1 MGHRFTLAGVICCF
15 TGASALQL
23 ATPGTVSSATAAAT
37 PASAA
42 SAVSPVRRPELDP
55 WRAYDGLRGDIDK
68 ERLRSFFLT
77 RPQTVAGRL
86 LTVATTLAGAQRE
99 WNAASDG
106 LKEGEKSTDFDP
118 TKDVRDEG
126 PGEGRGARLCERMS
140 SLGPVSVKVCQTL
153 SQRPDL
159 VGDEAATALKRL
171 QTSNVPYDDA
181 LAWAVI
187 KESLGHVGPIAPGVG
202 VDASDPP
209 DATPLFA
216 SITPKPIAAASLGQ
230 VYRATTHEGV
240 DVAVK
245 VQRPDAMSILAVDYM
260 CFLTVFGLIEARWRA
275 NGFDN
280 GDVGSVVDRVAND
293 ILWELDY
300 KREAVNAQ
308 NFEASLEFL
317 GFVSTPIAVPEYSS
331 ERVLVTEWV
340 RGNHLS
346 ALPEEAGLRMTR
358 MAVEAC
364 TASLVLTGFV
374 HADPHEG
381 NIMLGD
387 DGRLVFLDFGLMST
401 VEPDIMEAFAR
412 GIQAALGEDYVAL
425 AQAFKDTGFVN
436 DPVVYTGGDSP
447 QVFGYDAD
455 GSDLGLARF
464 AEDLTAAMNS
474 VDDAGSRFGALATVL
489 NQELA
494 PTWKMFTPPYI
505 LLLIRTFL
513 TLEGIAARV
522 DPDFNIYEMAMPW
535 AIRRSLS
542 PSSAG
547 GVATLRSMLLTDDN
561 RVQWDRL
568 LEMVE
573 QAQQAQQADA
583 ETAETQQQQQQ
594 QHAATAAA
602 AETLTTATAEAEA
615 AEAASNARAN
625 AAAKSEAM
633 NAAVGS
639 LLGSPQGRALR
650 LTLRDMDSTDLAA
663 KLLTKE
669 AQSLR
674 RAAALAVCGAVVPPR
689 WLRRFAQPVS
699 GQPEA
704 IIGGLEE
711 VKAAVDVRP
720 VSDAARMLTARRERW
735 KRKVALLL
743 IESHLRRQLQRGW
756 RGAYALAAFVY
767 LPIRI
772 ALGGLRQAV
781 RQLLS
786 GAPPHARREV
796 V

>member
-1 MGHRFTLAGVICCF
+1 MGHRLGLLCLSCAAGV
-15 TGASALQL
+15 SALQL
-23 ATPGTVSSATAAAT
+23 ASPGTGASAAATAART
-37 PASAA
+37 SAA
-42 SAVSPVRRPELDP
+42 STVRRPELDP
-55 WRAYDGLRGDIDK
+55 WRVYDGLRGDIDK
-68 ERLRSFFLT
+68 ERLRSFFLS

-86 LTVATTLAGAQRE
+86 FTVATTLAAAQRE
-99 WNAASDG
+99 WDAAADSG
-106 LKEGEKSTDFDP
+106 LREGEKSAEFDP

-126 PGEGRGARLCERMS
+126 PGEGRGAKLCERLS
-140 SLGPVSVKVCQTL
+140 SLGPVSVKVAQTL
-153 SQRPDL
+153 SQRPDI

-209 DATPLFA
+209 DAKPLFA

-245 VQRPDAMSILAVDYM
+245 VQRPDAMSVLAVDYM

-300 KREAVNAQ
+300 KREATNAK

-317 GFVSTPIAVPEYSS
+317 GFVSTPVAVPEYSS
-331 ERVLVTEWV
+331 DRVLVTEWV

-381 NIMLGD
+381 NIMLAD

-436 DPVVYTGGDSP
+436 DPVVYTGGETP

-455 GSDLGLARF
+455 GNDLGLKRF
-464 AEDLTAAMNS
+464 AEDLTEAMNS
-474 VDDAGSRFGALATVL
+474 VEDAGSRFGALATVL

-542 PSSAG
+542 PSSEG
-547 GVATLRSMLLTDDN
+547 GVATLRSMLLTEDN

-583 ETAETQQQQQQ
+583 AP
-594 QHAATAAA
+594 AAPAAA
-602 AETLTTATAEAEA
+602 AGSAKGGAAELLHAAEAEAEAEA
-615 AEAASNARAN
+615 AQGATSNARAN

-650 LTLRDMDSTDLAA
+650 QTLRDMDSTDLAA

-669 AQSLR
+669 AQALR
-674 RAAALAVCGAVVPPR
+674 HAAALAVCGAVVPPR
-689 WLRRFAQPVS
+689 WLRRFAQPAS

-704 IIGGLEE
+704 IIDGLEDA
-711 VKAAVDVRP
+711 KSSVDVRP
-720 VSDAARMLTARRERW
+720 MSDAARMLTARRERW

-767 LPIRI
+767 LPVRI
-772 ALGGLRQAV
+772 LLGGLRQAV
-781 RQLLS
+781 RQLLGG
-786 GAPPHARREV
+786 GAPPQMRREV